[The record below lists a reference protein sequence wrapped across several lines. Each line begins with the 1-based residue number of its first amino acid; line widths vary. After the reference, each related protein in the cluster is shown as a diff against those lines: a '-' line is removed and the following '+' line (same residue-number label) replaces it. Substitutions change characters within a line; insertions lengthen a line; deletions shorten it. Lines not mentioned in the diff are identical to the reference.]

1 MQAKQP
7 LFGPGLYYIALD
19 AHGDE
24 DIFQSVFEYENIK
37 PLIGNIEHIQLLAF
51 LFEPQK
57 IQLVIECEE
66 DWPKVVEQLQAIFS
80 DMHYQHWRKRQTI
93 LAEQAHVLRIDE
105 AYLMPLIMQ
114 IHQQPVTNKQV
125 ATPCLYPWSSDA
137 LYRMENPP
145 EWINTQKALKQLAQS
160 RRHQIPYYERMIL
173 KQPEHTFN
181 LKEGS
186 DEGYAII
193 GREGFSLDAIKQQKK
208 REAAKRQLDLKPIYQ
223 SAVEYIAEIHD
234 LEVAVIED
242 TNSRQYDKLMPL
254 VIWLILQSYDE
265 KNALAKLTR
274 IDIDNIGYFMR
285 SVEFHHS
292 DTFLKKLYNRWVPPI
307 SLNRTSK
314 QLDDSTETSAENV
327 EGV

>member
-7 LFGPGLYYIALD
+7 LFGPGFYYIALD
-19 AHGDE
+19 AHSDE

-51 LFEPQK
+51 LFEPK
-57 IQLVIECEE
+57 KVQLVIECEE
-66 DWPKVVEQLQAIFS
+66 DWPKVVEQLQTIFS

-160 RRHQIPYYERMIL
+160 RRNQIPYYERMIL
-173 KQPEHTFN
+173 KQPEQTLD

-193 GREGFSLDAIKQQKK
+193 GREGFAQEAIEQQKR
-208 REAAKRQLDLKPIYQ
+208 RETAKKPLNLNPIYH
-223 SAVEYIAEIHD
+223 SALEYIANIHD
-234 LEVAVIED
+234 TKTEVIED
-242 TNSRQYDKLMPL
+242 TSSRQHGKLMPL

-265 KNALAKLTR
+265 KNALAKLTK
-274 IDIDNIGYFMR
+274 IDIDNIGYFVR

-292 DTFLKKLYNRWVPPI
+292 DAFLKKLSNRWLPPI
-307 SLNRTSK
+307 ALNNTSK
-314 QLDDSTETSAENV
+314 QLDDSTEANIENV
-327 EGV
+327 EDV